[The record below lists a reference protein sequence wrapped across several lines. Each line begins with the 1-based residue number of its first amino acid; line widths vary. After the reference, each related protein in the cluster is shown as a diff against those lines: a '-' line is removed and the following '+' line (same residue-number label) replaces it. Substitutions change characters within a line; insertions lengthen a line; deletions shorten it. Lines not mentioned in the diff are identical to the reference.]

1 MSTASRATGIK
12 LIATTVSQRWSA
24 ERYVRNARFVADLGE
39 PLLALL
45 APRPG
50 ETILDLGCGDGA
62 LSVRIAESGAT
73 VVAVDAAP
81 DMIAAARARGLDAH
95 VMDGEEMTF
104 EGQFDAVFSNAAH
117 LQLRHRLTEQQP

>member
-1 MSTASRATGIK
+1 M
-12 LIATTVSQRWSA
+12 
-24 ERYVRNARFVADLGE
+24 ADLGA

-62 LSVRIAESGAT
+62 LSLRIAESGAT

-81 DMIAAARARGLDAH
+81 DMVAA
-95 VMDGEEMTF
+95 V
-104 EGQFDAVFSNAAH
+104 
-117 LQLRHRLTEQQP
+117 